1 MAKPPETAE
10 PGMPLECAIVR
21 ATRRMVQGQW
31 VWYGVIAH
39 PPEAAGKLEP
49 QANPTLLLQAAEYQL
64 CAAGV
69 RGPAQITLFFEL

>member
-21 ATRRMVQGQW
+21 ATRVLVAGQW
-31 VWYGVIAH
+31 HWQGVIVH
-39 PPEAAGKLEP
+39 PPEAAGKLDAQP
-49 QANPTLLLQAAEYQL
+49 GATGLVQAAEYQL